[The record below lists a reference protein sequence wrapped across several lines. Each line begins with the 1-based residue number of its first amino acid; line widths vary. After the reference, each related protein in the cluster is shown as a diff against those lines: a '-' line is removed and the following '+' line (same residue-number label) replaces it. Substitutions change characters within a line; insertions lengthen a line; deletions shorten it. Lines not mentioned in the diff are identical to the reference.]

1 MLTKKEEIKHGRF
14 LSMVLRHKPE
24 VIDIQLDTQGWVEI
38 KDLLAKLKDYGRP
51 ISKSDLVQIV
61 ENNNKKRYVI
71 SDDGK
76 RIRASQGHSIDIEL
90 EYSPM
95 EPPEMLYHGTADR
108 FLHSIFKTGLD
119 KRKRH
124 HVHLSADLD
133 TASQVGKR
141 HGKLVILKV
150 AAAEMHKAGHKFY
163 CTPNGVWLTESVP
176 VEFLSN

>member
-14 LSMVLRHKPE
+14 LSMVLRHRPE
-24 VIDIQLDTQGWVEI
+24 VLDIQLDAQGWADI
-38 KDLLAKLKDYGRP
+38 KDLLAKLKDYGRS
-51 ISKSDLVQIV
+51 ISRADLDQIV

-90 EYSPM
+90 EYAPM

-108 FLHSIFKTGLD
+108 FLQSIFKTGLN

-150 AAAEMHKAGHKFY
+150 AAAEMHKAGHTFY

-176 VEFLSN
+176 IEFLSS

>member
-1 MLTKKEEIKHGRF
+1 MLTKKDEIKYGRF
-14 LSMVLRHKPE
+14 LSMVLRHKPQS
-24 VIDIQLDTQGWVEI
+24 IGIQLDAQGWVEVET
-38 KDLLAKLKDYGRP
+38 LLFRMKKHGRP
-51 ISKSDLVQIV
+51 ISRADLDQIV

-71 SDDGK
+71 SEDGK
-76 RIRASQGHSIDIEL
+76 RIRASQGHSVDIEL
-90 EYSPM
+90 AYSPM

-108 FLHSIFKTGLD
+108 FLSSIFTTGLD
-119 KRKRH
+119 KRQRH

-150 AAAEMHKAGHKFY
+150 AAAEMHKAGHTFY